1 MSALLPVINPHSC
14 LHKQRGAVLMVMLVL
29 VVVGSAAFLVS
40 ALNRS
45 GMKNEADKNTAQIL
59 SQAKEALIG
68 YAITY
73 GDNYPNQVF
82 GYLPLPDLGTSRTP
96 LSKEG
101 DAAGSFTG
109 NSTNLSVIGRF
120 PWRKLG
126 LPPIRDG
133 QGECLWYAVSGS
145 FQNINKADV
154 LNWDSIG
161 HFDNYF
167 SNGTSVGTVSTTGAN
182 HAQRPVAV
190 IFSAG
195 AVLQGQNRQ
204 TSVTDSVDSCGG
216 NYDVR
221 NYLDSYNI
229 DININHIINYF
240 SGSTNNSTGY
250 AYNLTN
256 VANGSQLSAA
266 DLAAPKNIIFGDI
279 EANISGN
286 RVKIANDRIVTITT
300 DEIFRPISRR
310 TDFSLQISTLMND
323 ANFVP
328 HLQAIPIMGTKGTD
342 NVNCNNTINAL
353 NKNFCNNWKE
363 MLLLTRL
370 PVMSSITIDGAATLA
385 CNRVLIFGG
394 QRIPGQTRITI
405 TDKSAPANYLEA
417 PNLATFSTPIA
428 ASNNFNGASAFNV
441 NNPGADLLKCLP

>member
-1 MSALLPVINPHSC
+1 
-14 LHKQRGAVLMVMLVL
+14 MVMLVL

-109 NSTNLSVIGRF
+109 NTTNLSVIGRL

-161 HFDNYF
+161 HFDNYS

-221 NYLDSYNI
+221 NYLDTYNA
-229 DININHIINYF
+229 DTNINSIINYF

-256 VANGSQLSAA
+256 VTNGSQLNAA
-266 DLAAPKNIIFGDI
+266 DLAAPKNIIFGDT
-279 EANISGN
+279 EVNISGN

-300 DEIFRPISRR
+300 DEIFRTIIRR
-310 TDFSLQISTLMND
+310 SDFSVQINNLLAD
-323 ANFVP
+323 LDFL
-328 HLQAIPIMGTKGTD
+328 LQAQNPPLGTKGTD
-342 NVNCNNTINAL
+342 NISCNVISNVK

-370 PVMSSITIDGAATLA
+370 PVMSSITIDGTASVA

-394 QRIPGQTRITI
+394 QRTPGQTRITV
-405 TDKSAPANYLEA
+405 TDKSSPANYLEA
-417 PNLATFSTPIA
+417 TNLANFSTPIA
-428 ASNNFNGASAFNV
+428 VSNNFNGASAFNV
-441 NNPGADLLKCLP
+441 NNPGSDVLRCLP